1 MRLCQRRTTAALL
14 VVMCLFAMAGTAR
27 TQIPQKL
34 NYQVMLTD
42 DVDQP
47 LADQNVE
54 MVFSIWD
61 EGVSVV
67 PLWTETQNV
76 ATNSIGVVSV
86 ILGSVNPIDID
97 FDVPLWLEVEVDGE
111 VLSPRR
117 EIVGAP
123 YALTDEAGGAG
134 DGHSLDADDG
144 TPTDAVYVDGN
155 GYVGIGTAT
164 PNWHLDVKGNVQV
177 GGTNEA
183 ASLMVGGETVNNAA
197 VGLKSV
203 ADRGGIITLC
213 DGTGLLKA
221 DLGTSMGMDG
231 GAYLILYRDNA
242 LAWGFNLDGDGEG
255 TGEPLMEITG
265 TSREVVF
272 DMDASGDESVQLP
285 GSSVSRSEVRDE
297 PGAASRQTSDWIEL
311 PLSSVTSVASR
322 QIVVPDDGYVFAMGT
337 AQVEF
342 ENSVTQRHYAVF
354 GISET
359 YGAFSDHAQ
368 ITAVEIPSGM
378 PGSWHNQH
386 ISVQGL
392 FAVSAGA
399 SNFYFNALES
409 DGICSVRG
417 RHLTLMYFPTSYGT
431 VDTNP
436 DRPVTE
442 PGRANARR

>member
-1 MRLCQRRTTAALL
+1 MPFQRTRIAALL
-14 VVMCLFAMAGTAR
+14 AAALALAVAATCAA
-27 TQIPQKL
+27 QIPQKM

-42 DVDQP
+42 DADQP
-47 LADQNVE
+47 LADQTVE

-61 EGVSVV
+61 EGVSVL

-76 ATNSIGVVSV
+76 TTNSIGVVSV

-123 YALTDEAGGAG
+123 YALTDEAGGSG

-155 GYVGIGTAT
+155 GYVGIGTTT
-164 PNWHLDVKGNVQV
+164 PNRHLDVRGNVQV

-183 ASLMVGGETVNNAA
+183 TSLMVGGENAYNAA
-197 VGLKSV
+197 VGIQSIT
-203 ADRGGIITLC
+203 DRGGLITLS

-221 DLGTSMGMDG
+221 ELGTSMGMDG
-231 GAYLILYRDNA
+231 GAYLVLYRDNA
-242 LAWGFNLDGDGEG
+242 LAWGFNLDGDGDG
-255 TGEPLMEITG
+255 SGEPLMEITG

-297 PGAASRQTSDWIEL
+297 PGVASRQTSDWIDL
-311 PLSSVTSVASR
+311 TLGSVTSVASR

-359 YGAFSDHAQ
+359 YGAFSDYAQ
-368 ITAVEIPSGM
+368 LTAVEIPSGM
-378 PGSWHNQH
+378 PAGWHNQH

-399 SNFYFNALES
+399 NNFYFNAHES
-409 DGICSVRG
+409 DGICTVRG
-417 RHLTLMYFPTSYGT
+417 RHLTLMYFPTAYGT
-431 VDTNP
+431 VDTDP
-436 DRPVTE
+436 ASPVTE
-442 PGRANARR
+442 PGRANAGR